1 MEVLQVED
9 QAFACSAHILS
20 PQQQK
25 GLVLGGG
32 LGRGQRPLPDGT
44 LISVKTTQLAAVP
57 EHAPVLW
64 HGNTVATLSEC
75 GTKHTGVY

>member
-1 MEVLQVED
+1 MWFQLAQWKEQDLRHPGSPVEVLQVEA

-32 LGRGQRPLPDGT
+32 LGRGLV
-44 LISVKTTQLAAVP
+44 LEVELAG
-57 EHAPVLW
+57 L
-64 HGNTVATLSEC
+64 
-75 GTKHTGVY
+75 